1 MDARNVIKVLLVHML
16 ELSEQVVFRYEAFF
30 SSADEYDIAV

>member
-1 MDARNVIKVLLVHML
+1 ML

-30 SSADEYDIAV
+30 SSADEYDIAVWYDAVYIGI